1 MQDKKLYSDVEINEK
16 LLNSLGYLLRFDHYL
31 LENDIN
37 ERSISHKLAEYLS
50 FEFPNYNIDCEF
62 NKVFK
67 DPKIIGIFKNL
78 IQDVSSTKE
87 FMRDEINQLAQREVE
102 TGEVLYDLKTK
113 KLIEARNISIKRIY
127 PDIIIHHRGSSE
139 NLLVIELK
147 KTTNKSESQRKWDE
161 EKLKYVTTKPPF
173 NYKFGA
179 MIEIPCGS
187 DLRKFKNF
195 QASKIA
201 SFNILNIK

>member
-1 MQDKKLYSDVEINEK
+1 
-16 LLNSLGYLLRFDHYL
+16 
-31 LENDIN
+31 
-37 ERSISHKLAEYLS
+37 
-50 FEFPNYNIDCEF
+50 
-62 NKVFK
+62 
-67 DPKIIGIFKNL
+67 
-78 IQDVSSTKE
+78 
-87 FMRDEINQLAQREVE
+87 MRDEINQLAQREVE

-201 SFNILNIK
+201 SFNILNINNLTSGN

>member
-67 DPKIIGIFKNL
+67 D
-78 IQDVSSTKE
+78 Q
-87 FMRDEINQLAQREVE
+87 
-102 TGEVLYDLKTK
+102 
-113 KLIEARNISIKRIY
+113 KLLGYLRI
-127 PDIIIHHRGSSE
+127 
-139 NLLVIELK
+139 
-147 KTTNKSESQRKWDE
+147 
-161 EKLKYVTTKPPF
+161 
-173 NYKFGA
+173 
-179 MIEIPCGS
+179 
-187 DLRKFKNF
+187 
-195 QASKIA
+195 
-201 SFNILNIK
+201 